1 MLIYY
6 IQYIYIYLYHNIVI
20 YNKEYFT
27 YTMSMPV
34 SVAMTMSMPVSVA
47 MTMCMTPLRYG
58 GEREKKHSVH
68 CHGPCCISSSSPMT
82 ICLRS
87 LNTRQSQAQLI
98 FRYSTCSFISLGVF
112 QLNNSKL
119 GMA

>member
-1 MLIYY
+1 M
-6 IQYIYIYLYHNIVI
+6 

-27 YTMSMPV
+27 YTMSMPM
-34 SVAMTMSMPVSVA
+34 SVAMIMSMPVSVA

-87 LNTRQSQAQLI
+87 QH
-98 FRYSTCSFISLGVF
+98 STVPSSTDLQILDVFFYILGSL
-112 QLNNSKL
+112 SIK
-119 GMA
+119 